1 VPFAPSIAVLSLVQA
16 SLIAIPA
23 KALPLPG
30 RLAGQGWALALPGSV
45 IVVIAGIAIDP
56 GLAEVL
62 TYLAL
67 VAVPLLAALALS
79 AVVNGARPLL
89 AIAVVPLFVI
99 AWGPFGSLPG
109 QIAAVVLSSLACV
122 ALASALVTLVP
133 IRWLKLGIYAMA
145 LVDTCLV
152 GANLLQGPND
162 VLNAAAPAAGLPKLQ
177 FAEFGS
183 ALIGFGD
190 LFIAAVLGAML
201 ADRGA
206 SQLRWAVVA
215 AALALSFDLL
225 FFLVS
230 ELPATVPIA
239 LTLAV
244 IEATAATSPFGP
256 PSWRFRSA
264 SWSPASSPSS
274 PSSRASSAPS
284 R

>member
-1 VPFAPSIAVLSLVQA
+1 VPFALSIAVLGLVQA

-23 KALPLPG
+23 KALPLPR
-30 RLAGQGWALALPGSV
+30 RLVGQGWALALPGSV
-45 IVVIAGIAIDP
+45 IVVVAGIAIDP

-67 VAVPLLAALALS
+67 VAVPPLAALALW
-79 AVVNGARPLL
+79 AVVRGARPLL
-89 AIAVVPLFVI
+89 AVAVIPLFVI
-99 AWGPFGSLPG
+99 AWGLVGSLSG
-109 QIAAVVLSSLACV
+109 EIAAVALSSLACV
-122 ALASALVTLVP
+122 ALASAIVTLVP

-162 VLNAAAPAAGLPKLQ
+162 VLNAAAPAADLPKLQ

-206 SQLRWAVVA
+206 PQLRWAAVA
-215 AALALSFDLL
+215 ACLALGFDLL

-244 IEATAATSPFGP
+244 IESRSATSPFGP
-256 PSWRFRSA
+256 PSWRLRRA
-264 SWSPASSPSS
+264 SWSPASSPA
-274 PSSRASSAPS
+274 SSRASSAAS

>member
-23 KALPLPG
+23 KSLPLPG
-30 RLAGQGWALALPGSV
+30 RLVGQGWAFALPGSV
-45 IVVIAGIAIDP
+45 IAVVAGIAIDP

-79 AVVNGARPLL
+79 AAVKGARPVL
-89 AIAVVPLFVI
+89 ATAVVPLFVI
-99 AWGPFGSLPG
+99 AWGPLGSLPG
-109 QIAAVVLSSLACV
+109 QTAAVILSSLACV

-145 LVDTCLV
+145 LVDACLV

-190 LFIAAVLGAML
+190 IFIAAVLGAML

-206 SQLRWAVVA
+206 PQLRWAAVA
-215 AALALSFDLL
+215 ACLALAFDLL

-230 ELPATVPIA
+230 VLPATVPIA

-244 IEATAATSPFGP
+244 IEARSATSPFGP
-256 PSWRFRSA
+256 PSWRLRSA
-264 SWSPASSPSS
+264 SWGPASSPA
-274 PSSRASSAPS
+274 SSRASSAPS

>member
-1 VPFAPSIAVLSLVQA
+1 
-16 SLIAIPA
+16 
-23 KALPLPG
+23 
-30 RLAGQGWALALPGSV
+30 
-45 IVVIAGIAIDP
+45 VVR
-56 GLAEVL
+56 
-62 TYLAL
+62 
-67 VAVPLLAALALS
+67 
-79 AVVNGARPLL
+79 GARPLL
-89 AIAVVPLFVI
+89 AVAVIPLFVI
-99 AWGPFGSLPG
+99 AWGLVGSLSG
-109 QIAAVVLSSLACV
+109 EIAAVALSSLACV
-122 ALASALVTLVP
+122 ALASAIVTLVP

-162 VLNAAAPAAGLPKLQ
+162 VLNSAAPAADLPKLQ

-206 SQLRWAVVA
+206 PQLRWAAVA
-215 AALALSFDLL
+215 ACLALGFDLL

-244 IEATAATSPFGP
+244 IESRSATSPFGP
-256 PSWRFRSA
+256 PSWRLRRA
-264 SWSPASSPSS
+264 SWSPASSPA
-274 PSSRASSAPS
+274 SSRASSAAS